1 MGRRLAEATNAR
13 WTLRT
18 RADGGFLLRLF
29 FFLFLLLALVAD
41 FVAVFAP
48 FVAFFLLVEEFVSA
62 AGEELL
68 EV

>member
-29 FFLFLLLALVAD
+29 FLFLLLALRAG
-41 FVAVFAP
+41 FVPVLAP
-48 FVAFFLLVEEFVSA
+48 FVAFFLVVEEFVSA

-68 EV
+68 DV